1 MNVIFFEVTNNGE
14 KEPVLE
20 SSFDR
25 VPDKGEKVFID
36 GHEWRVNNVAT
47 DIVTSPRW
55 SVNYCVHIFRNDGI

>member
-1 MNVIFFEVTNNGE
+1 MNVIFFEVVNGE

-20 SSFDR
+20 SSFER

-36 GHEWRVNNVAT
+36 GHEWRVNNVTT

-55 SVNYCVHIFRNDGI
+55 NVNYCVHIFRNDGI